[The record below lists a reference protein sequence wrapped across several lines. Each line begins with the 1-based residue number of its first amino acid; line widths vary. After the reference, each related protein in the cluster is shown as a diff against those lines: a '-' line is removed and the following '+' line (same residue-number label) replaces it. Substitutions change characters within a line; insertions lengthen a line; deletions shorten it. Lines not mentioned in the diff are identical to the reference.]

1 LARKAPEL
9 PLEDQIE
16 LLERFRDFQLVDLR
30 RSKRTAYEK
39 VWFIKKLLKAV
50 KKNPAEISRED
61 LRSYLRTLEG
71 YSAATYKNA
80 LMALKVF
87 FRDYLEMPELV
98 ASFKFPHQVFKPK
111 QIVSTEQVKQFCE
124 ALETPKEKALFMLYA
139 TTGLRR
145 EEILSLTLEDIDFDK
160 RMITPNNHL
169 GETKKSWCSFYNE
182 EAETALNEYLATKN
196 HSRSK
201 RLFPMQRNENVQ
213 LWKVAQD
220 KTGINI
226 TPQKLRQ
233 WFCSEMLRLGVSET
247 YVDAFC
253 GRVPKSVLARHYTD
267 FSPEKLK
274 NIYEKASSPYLGEI
288 AQA

>member
-1 LARKAPEL
+1 MNRRPLACKASEL
-9 PLEDQIE
+9 PFEDQNE
-16 LLERFRDFQLVDLR
+16 LLQRFKDFQMVDLR

-39 VWFIKKLLKAV
+39 VWFIKKLLKAAD
-50 KKNPAEISRED
+50 KKPNEITRED
-61 LRSYLRTLEG
+61 LRSYLRSLEN
-71 YSAATYKNA
+71 YSAPTYKNA

-87 FRDYLEMPELV
+87 FRDFLEKPDVV

-111 QIVSTEQVKQFCE
+111 QIVSKEQIQQFYK
-124 ALETPKEKALFMLYA
+124 ALETKKEKALFILYA

-145 EEILSLTLEDIDFDK
+145 EEILSLKPEDIDFSK

-169 GETKKSWCSFYNE
+169 GETKKSWVSFYNE
-182 EAETALNEYLATKN
+182 EAEKALNEYLATKKQ
-196 HSRSK
+196 SRSD
-201 RLFPMQRNENVQ
+201 RLFPMQRNEVVQ

-233 WFCSEMLRLGVSET
+233 WFCSEMLRLGISET

-267 FSPEKLK
+267 FSPEKLEK
-274 NIYEKASSPYLGEI
+274 IYQKAKFLFP
-288 AQA
+288 Q